1 MGHREDLIAGAKRCL
16 AEKGYA
22 RTTAREIVAASGTN
36 LASIGYHFG
45 SKEALLNAAV
55 IDWFDDWDDE
65 IEQALHAQR
74 DSEPLDR
81 LAAFLDA
88 VLAAATADRPLAV
101 ASLQGAAQA
110 EYSPELRAQIADAY
124 HRGRRG
130 LAAMLLQLDEG
141 AVSEEQAHTV
151 GSLGL
156 ALVNG
161 LVLQSLLD
169 PDRAPSGRDLAVALR
184 TMLDAGA

>member
-22 RTTAREIVAASGTN
+22 RTTARDIVAASGTN

-65 IEQALHAQR
+65 IAQALHAQR
-74 DSEPLDR
+74 GSDPLDR

-88 VLAAATADRPLAV
+88 VLAAATADRLLAA

-130 LAAMLLQLDEG
+130 LAAMLLQVDESEVG
-141 AVSEEQAHTV
+141 EEQAHTV

-161 LVLQSLLD
+161 MVLQSLLD
-169 PDRAPSGRDLAVALR
+169 PDRAPTGRDLAAALHTLLAR
-184 TMLDAGA
+184 